1 MSFAKVAIHVAL
13 SYKNPPAGHPVISVR
28 MHVSRSPVVGLGQS
42 ILYSPLLSENNCLGL
57 GFIAGLFIY
66 PLLIITELTEL
77 AEVTEVTKVMSDSNE
92 GEAELLAEKVKV
104 LCWIM
109 TGPQNHQTKVSKL
122 TVRDV
127 PPLYP
132 GCRPD
137 M

>member
-1 MSFAKVAIHVAL
+1 M
-13 SYKNPPAGHPVISVR
+13 SYKNPPAGQPVISVR
-28 MHVSRSPVVGLGQS
+28 MVVSRTPVVVGLGQS

-127 PPLYP
+127 QLSSLSWV
-132 GCRPD
+132 
-137 M
+137 

>member
-1 MSFAKVAIHVAL
+1 M
-13 SYKNPPAGHPVISVR
+13 
-28 MHVSRSPVVGLGQS
+28 VGLGQS

-66 PLLIITELTEL
+66 PLLIRTELMEV
-77 AEVTEVTKVMSDSNE
+77 AEVMSDSNE

-127 PPLYP
+127 QLLLFILDAGPTCEGHL
-132 GCRPD
+132 GD
-137 M
+137 SV